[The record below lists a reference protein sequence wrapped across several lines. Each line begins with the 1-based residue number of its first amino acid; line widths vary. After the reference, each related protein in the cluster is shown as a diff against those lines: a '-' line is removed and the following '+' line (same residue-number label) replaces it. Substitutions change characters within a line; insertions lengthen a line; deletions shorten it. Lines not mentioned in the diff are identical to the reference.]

1 MGIFVPEKLSIQIF
15 LEGVAMNTPLFEN
28 RRRDQQRL
36 IISILLTASVAGL
49 EYVGGYLTGSLS
61 LMSDAGHATV
71 DVSALGIALLA
82 VWEANKQAVRNNAT
96 GHTRIEMLS
105 ALFNGVLLLSIGA
118 IIIIKALGR
127 LANPAT
133 ISVEGMLF
141 VASVGFVANAAIV
154 ILLRHRDSIN
164 IRGAFWHVLGD
175 MLTSVGVII
184 GGVMIKQTGWFLID
198 PIISLGIACIITVGA
213 LRLIRDSIRLLR

>member
-1 MGIFVPEKLSIQIF
+1 
-15 LEGVAMNTPLFEN
+15 MNTPLFEN